1 MTNQQINVM
10 ISPKN
15 NVGDIFY
22 KDLADKELKD
32 LRYIKIQERKYE
44 NF

>member
-1 MTNQQINVM
+1 M

-32 LRYIKIQERKYE
+32 LRYIKI
-44 NF
+44 